1 MTDPII
7 DELYQ
12 IRQDYALQFNY
23 DLEAIYRDLKE
34 KQAQSQQP
42 VYSFEDK
49 KQPRILINRK

>member
-1 MTDPII
+1 MTDPFI

-23 DLEAIYRDLKE
+23 DLEAIYRNLKE

-49 KQPRILINRK
+49 KPPSISTNRK

>member
-7 DELYQ
+7 EELYK
-12 IRQDYALQFNY
+12 IRQDYASQFNY

-49 KQPRILINRK
+49 KPPKISTNQ